1 LGIAFEH
8 PWEWVFME
16 KSKQTHGIDVCFYKD
31 FTNFGVIRVSE
42 QVRSDIISQT
52 EALETLLLC
61 SIQSKEVIV
70 GEVESNK
77 YRTPKCSSRSA
88 TITVH
93 KINDQI
99 GNIVQERT
107 LMMEEKSFYEYDE
120 YDEYDENSTYKDKV
134 FVIAFEDIPENYE
147 SGKSE
152 KQLGK
157 IFESF
162 EFI

>member
-1 LGIAFEH
+1 MGIAFEH
-8 PWEWVFME
+8 PCEWVFME
-16 KSKQTHGIDVCFYKD
+16 NCKQTHGIDVCFYKD

-42 QVRSDIISQT
+42 QVRSDIVSQT
-52 EALETLLLC
+52 EALETLLLS
-61 SIQSKEVIV
+61 SIQAKEVMV

-77 YRTPKCSSRSA
+77 YRTPKSPSRSA

-93 KINDQI
+93 KINDHV
-99 GNIVQERT
+99 GNIIQERT
-107 LMMEEKSFYEYDE
+107 LMMEEKSFCDDDANDE
-120 YDEYDENSTYKDKV
+120 YDKSSTYNDKV

-147 SGKSE
+147 SGKSQ

-162 EFI
+162 EFV